1 MPTPPAPQQPPSP
14 HQPAPHQQPSQ
25 PQPLPGISDET
36 GFDADG
42 EPEEEGLLPPAS
54 AAVLP
59 ATGLA
64 GFAPGSEIVMTADAT
79 ASGLRLDV
87 FLARAFPEQSRS
99 FLARS
104 IDKGAVRV
112 DGVVA
117 RASLKLRSGSV
128 VCMTVPEP
136 PRAGPA
142 AEEIPLEFVHLDDWI
157 AVVNKPAG
165 MVVHPAKGNWK
176 GTLAGALKWHLERAD
191 TVGLSTVGG
200 PTRPGIVHRL
210 DRDTSGVIVVART
223 EEAHH
228 AVAKQFERRTV
239 TKTYLAITQGQ
250 PQFDSD
256 EINLPIGIH
265 PYQREKMA
273 VRRDH
278 STSRDAVTR
287 YEVLERFRG
296 AALVRVTPKTG
307 RTHQIRVHLAAIG
320 CPVLCDGLYSGR
332 TRIEPAF
339 FGLSGG
345 VAEAGEPLIE
355 RQALHAASLAVD
367 HPVTR
372 ARLEFSAPLPSD
384 MQRVLDALR
393 MGR

>member
-1 MPTPPAPQQPPSP
+1 MEF
-14 HQPAPHQQPSQ
+14 
-25 PQPLPGISDET
+25 GSDE
-36 GFDADG
+36 
-42 EPEEEGLLPPAS
+42 EL
-54 AAVLP
+54 AAVDAGP
-59 ATGLA
+59 PTTGLSSL
-64 GFAPGSEIVMTADAT
+64 APGTDVRWTADADSVGT
-79 ASGLRLDV
+79 RLDV
-87 FLARAFPEQSRS
+87 FLVRAFPEQSRS

-112 DGVVA
+112 DGVIA
-117 RASLKLRSGSV
+117 RASHKLRSGNV

-176 GTLAGALKWHLERAD
+176 GTLAGALRWHLERANPAGD
-191 TVGLSTVGG
+191 GASGLSNAGG

-228 AVAKQFERRTV
+228 VLAKQFEHRTV

-250 PQFDSD
+250 PQFDRD

-287 YEVLERFRG
+287 FEVLERFRG
-296 AALVRVTPKTG
+296 AALVRVSPKTG

-332 TRIEPAF
+332 TRIDRAF
-339 FGLSGG
+339 FGLP
-345 VAEAGEPLIE
+345 AGKSEPDAALIE

-372 ARLEFSAPLPSD
+372 ERIECTAPLPAD
-384 MQRVLDALR
+384 VQRVLDALR
-393 MGR
+393 G

>member
-1 MPTPPAPQQPPSP
+1 MSSIPPAPNHQPPS
-14 HQPAPHQQPSQ
+14 QPPSQ
-25 PQPLPGISDET
+25 PSPLPVSSND
-36 GFDADG
+36 
-42 EPEEEGLLPPAS
+42 
-54 AAVLP
+54 
-59 ATGLA
+59 TGLV
-64 GFAPGSEIVMTADAT
+64 PGTDIVLTADA
-79 ASGLRLDV
+79 AAAGSRLDV
-87 FLARAFPEQSRS
+87 FLARTFPEQSRS

-104 IDKGAVRV
+104 IDKGGVRV

-117 RASLKLRSGSV
+117 RASLKLRTGSI

-191 TVGLSTVGG
+191 AVAGSSGLSNAGG

-228 AVAKQFERRTV
+228 ALAKQFERRTV

-287 YEVLERFRG
+287 FEVLERFRG
-296 AALVRVTPKTG
+296 AALVKVAPKTG

-332 TRIEPAF
+332 TRIDPAF
-339 FGLSGG
+339 FGLPDVDTGPDGG
-345 VAEAGEPLIE
+345 TALIE

-372 ARLEFSAPLPSD
+372 DRIEFAAPLPAD

-393 MGR
+393 HGR

>member
-1 MPTPPAPQQPPSP
+1 V
-14 HQPAPHQQPSQ
+14 
-25 PQPLPGISDET
+25 
-36 GFDADG
+36 
-42 EPEEEGLLPPAS
+42 LL
-54 AAVLP
+54 
-59 ATGLA
+59 
-64 GFAPGSEIVMTADAT
+64 TADA
-79 ASGLRLDV
+79 ASAGLRLDV
-87 FLARAFPEQSRS
+87 FLARAFPDRSRS

-104 IDKGAVRV
+104 IEKGAVRV

-117 RASLKLRSGSV
+117 RASLRLRAGST
-128 VCMTVPEP
+128 VCLTVPEP
-136 PRAGPA
+136 PRAGPE
-142 AEEIPLEFVHLDDWI
+142 AEEIPLDFLHLDDWM
-157 AVVNKPAG
+157 AAVNKPAG

-176 GTLAGALKWHLERAD
+176 GTLAGALRWHLERAD
-191 TVGLSTVGG
+191 SAGLSTVGG

-228 AVAKQFERRTV
+228 ALARQFEQRTV

-278 STSRDAVTR
+278 STSREAVTR

-296 AALVRVTPKTG
+296 AALVKVSPKTG

-339 FGLSGG
+339 FGL
-345 VAEAGEPLIE
+345 AGDGIAADAALIE
-355 RQALHAASLAVD
+355 RQSLHAASLAVE
-367 HPVTR
+367 HPTTR
-372 ARLEFSAPLPSD
+372 DRIEFAAPLPGD
-384 MQRVLDALR
+384 MQRVLDTLR
-393 MGR
+393 RG

>member
-1 MPTPPAPQQPPSP
+1 MPHQLPSP
-14 HQPAPHQQPSQ
+14 PPDSSDTDLVGDDVAGDAELDACAADQP
-25 PQPLPGISDET
+25 
-36 GFDADG
+36 
-42 EPEEEGLLPPAS
+42 
-54 AAVLP
+54 V
-59 ATGLA
+59 TGLG
-64 GFAPGSEIVMTADAT
+64 GFAAGSDVLLTADAAAAGT
-79 ASGLRLDV
+79 RLDV
-87 FLARAFPEQSRS
+87 FLARTFPDQSRS
-99 FLARS
+99 FLARA

-117 RASLKLRSGSV
+117 RASLKLRAGST
-128 VCMTVPEP
+128 VCLTVPEP

-142 AEEIPLEFVHLDDWI
+142 AEEIPLEFIHLDDWI
-157 AVVNKPAG
+157 AAVNKPAG

-176 GTLAGALKWHLERAD
+176 GTLAGALKWHLERPGETAAGGS
-191 TVGLSTVGG
+191 GLSNAGG

-228 AVAKQFERRTV
+228 ALAKQFERRSV

-278 STSRDAVTR
+278 STSREAVTR
-287 YEVLERFRG
+287 FEVLERFRG
-296 AALVRVTPKTG
+296 AALVKVSPKTG

-320 CPVLCDGLYSGR
+320 CPVLSDGLYSGR

-339 FGLSGG
+339 FGLADGG
-345 VAEAGEPLIE
+345 PEAGTALIE

-372 ARLEFSAPLPSD
+372 ARIEFTAPLPTD

-393 MGR
+393 GIGG

>member
-1 MPTPPAPQQPPSP
+1 MPPTPSQSRISP
-14 HQPAPHQQPSQ
+14 HPNLQPAT
-25 PQPLPGISDET
+25 SDEAGLVAGSDVLLT
-36 GFDADG
+36 ADS
-42 EPEEEGLLPPAS
+42 AS
-54 AAVLP
+54 A
-59 ATGLA
+59 
-64 GFAPGSEIVMTADAT
+64 
-79 ASGLRLDV
+79 GLRLDV
-87 FLARAFPEQSRS
+87 FLARAFPDQSRS
-99 FLARS
+99 YLARS
-104 IDKGAVRV
+104 IEKGAVRV

-117 RASLKLRSGSV
+117 RASLKLRAGST
-128 VCMTVPEP
+128 VCLTVPEP
-136 PRAGPA
+136 PRAGPD
-142 AEEIPLEFVHLDDWI
+142 AEEIPLEFLHLDDWI
-157 AVVNKPAG
+157 AAVNKPAG

-176 GTLAGALKWHLERAD
+176 GTLAGALRWHLERAD
-191 TVGLSTVGG
+191 AAGLSTVGG

-228 AVAKQFERRTV
+228 ALAKQFERRSV

-278 STSRDAVTR
+278 STSREAVTR

-296 AALVRVTPKTG
+296 AALVKVLPKTG

-339 FGLSGG
+339 FGLRGDG
-345 VAEAGEPLIE
+345 IAADAALIE
-355 RQALHAASLAVD
+355 RQALHAASLAVE
-367 HPVTR
+367 HPTTR
-372 ARLEFSAPLPSD
+372 ERIEFAAPLPAD
-384 MQRVLDALR
+384 MQR
-393 MGR
+393 

>member
-1 MPTPPAPQQPPSP
+1 MSQTQPTP
-14 HQPAPHQQPSQ
+14 HQPS
-25 PQPLPGISDET
+25 PQPDSSDDT
-36 GFDADG
+36 
-42 EPEEEGLLPPAS
+42 
-54 AAVLP
+54 
-59 ATGLA
+59 
-64 GFAPGSEIVMTADAT
+64 GFAPDDEPCNEVGEGEVVEPTAPAVQASVSGLADYAPGTDIVLTADA
-79 ASGLRLDV
+79 AAAGLRLDV
-87 FLARAFPEQSRS
+87 FLARTFPEQSRS

-104 IDKGAVRV
+104 IDKGGVRV

-117 RASLKLRSGSV
+117 RASLKLRAGSI

-136 PRAGPA
+136 PRSGPA

-191 TVGLSTVGG
+191 AVAGSSGLSNAGG

-228 AVAKQFERRTV
+228 ALAKQFEGRTV

-287 YEVLERFRG
+287 FEVLERFRG
-296 AALVRVTPKTG
+296 AALVKVAPKTG

-332 TRIEPAF
+332 PRIEPAF
-339 FGLSGG
+339 FGLP
-345 VAEAGEPLIE
+345 EAGTGTALIE

-372 ARLEFSAPLPSD
+372 ERIEFTAPLPAD

-393 MGR
+393 G

>member
-1 MPTPPAPQQPPSP
+1 M
-14 HQPAPHQQPSQ
+14 
-25 PQPLPGISDET
+25 L
-36 GFDADG
+36 
-42 EPEEEGLLPPAS
+42 
-54 AAVLP
+54 
-59 ATGLA
+59 
-64 GFAPGSEIVMTADAT
+64 TADEA
-79 ASGLRLDV
+79 AAGSRLDV
-87 FLARAFPEQSRS
+87 FLARTFPEQSRS

-117 RASLKLRSGSV
+117 RASLKLRVGSV

-136 PRAGPA
+136 PRAGPE
-142 AEEIPLEFVHLDDWI
+142 AEDIPLEFVHLDDWI
-157 AVVNKPAG
+157 AAVNKPAG

-191 TVGLSTVGG
+191 AVGLSSVGG

-228 AVAKQFERRTV
+228 ALAKQFERRTV

-278 STSRDAVTR
+278 STSREAVTR
-287 YEVLERFRG
+287 FEVLERFRG
-296 AALVRVTPKTG
+296 AALVKVAPKTG

-339 FGLSGG
+339 FGLTDDG
-345 VAEAGEPLIE
+345 AGTALIE

-372 ARLEFSAPLPSD
+372 DRIEFTAPLPAD

-393 MGR
+393 R